1 MRTRCRVKSDG
12 WDNPGSPRM
21 REEITLAGGLG
32 ELEQGWAVGRIV
44 LWLGNI
50 ETLGGMGVLILGI

>member
-1 MRTRCRVKSDG
+1 
-12 WDNPGSPRM
+12 M